1 MSKNNI
7 KDEVVSRDS
16 NTQME
21 NNQYSHDVVNN
32 EDTLEMMEGYEHIH
46 PDIARLLLKNSPQQQ
61 IESRY
66 LVDSS
71 TLTLQYRGI
80 QDNNNDSD
88 TTNISSIE
96 ELSWLAD
103 NCDCAIYN
111 RKSAY
116 DVHISKKILG
126 LIQLSELNES
136 SVNQEP
142 AVLVATMI
150 ALNLLESSIRSL
162 VMDSKRRKG
171 APLLS
176 DMIQEIESTSASHL
190 VPILRALLLP
200 TRLGGINLRNL
211 VSHGFISSIN
221 RRWLS
226 LTLVLIQSVDSFI
239 TTPLETES
247 VRHEKS
253 SLLQYEPM
261 ARQVQH
267 GKSILLDELL
277 DELERKADDF
287 IPPSHMNLLRFSLQE
302 LAPTP
307 TLNKS
312 LESMSGREK
321 SDTIQQSS
329 PRHFLTAI
337 FNTVICSLLEH
348 SLRLLW
354 CKANNRPRDCI
365 ARPSEYYV
373 TLDGHGQR
381 DKHEVMI
388 TPFLSDGK
396 TRNKLIHVIG
406 AETITL
412 LTDLF
417 ASPSL
422 DAPNIRSA
430 LCHGRY
436 DDIIISELEGLVT
449 AECPQSSDTILM
461 DDTACALI
469 SCLELI
475 TSNISGES
483 IIERP
488 FAYRPVYSYTAE
500 AVRDLKDVLQNLESL
515 ESMIKNPLIIN
526 CIESM
531 EVQHHKL
538 YEDMQ
543 ALEIDLESIKE
554 MACDLLGTKTDDEPL
569 AVEDM
574 YTEHQTNIMLAD
586 NIAAQALIS
595 DVSRFTKS
603 YVKGVEERLDNLALH
618 PTNTKD
624 RRILKTSSRFCSLA
638 NICCKLY
645 TFSVYISLV
654 SMKKGLDGWC
664 LDDKLC
670 KDDLIKA
677 VERTRMTI
685 STFDSY
691 STTNLDRSLKALQQ
705 YLQGKAV
712 KKVILQKNQ
721 T

>member
-7 KDEVVSRDS
+7 TGGVVS
-16 NTQME
+16 NTQIE
-21 NNQYSHDVVNN
+21 NNQYNHDVVDN
-32 EDTLEMMEGYEHIH
+32 EDVMEMIEGYEHIH
-46 PDIARLLLKNSPQQQ
+46 PDIAKLLTLAPQHQD
-61 IESRY
+61 ESRF

-80 QDNNNDSD
+80 TNND
-88 TTNISSIE
+88 TAHILSIE
-96 ELSWLAD
+96 ELAGVAD
-103 NCDCAIYN
+103 MCESTVYIY
-111 RKSAY
+111 RKSAH
-116 DVHISKKILG
+116 DVHISNKILG
-126 LIQLSELNES
+126 LIRLSELNDVS
-136 SVNQEP
+136 INQEP

-150 ALNLLESSIRSL
+150 ALNLLESSIRSF
-162 VMDSKRRKG
+162 VMNCRSDINRRGKG
-171 APLLS
+171 APMLS
-176 DMIQEIESTSASHL
+176 DMIREMELTSASHL

-226 LTLVLIQSVDSFI
+226 LTLVLIQSIDSFI
-239 TTPLETES
+239 ATPETRS
-247 VRHEKS
+247 VRLERS

-261 ARQVQH
+261 ARQVQY
-267 GKSILLDELL
+267 GKNILLSERLL
-277 DELERKADDF
+277 NELEKKADCF
-287 IPPSHMNLLRFSLQE
+287 IPSSHMDLLRFSLHI
-302 LAPTP
+302 LVP

-312 LESMSGREK
+312 LESIAVSEK
-321 SDTIQQSS
+321 SKTIQQSS
-329 PRHFLTAI
+329 HRHSLTAI

-354 CKANNRPRDCI
+354 CKANDRPRDCI

-388 TPFLSDGK
+388 TPYLSDGN
-396 TRNKLIHVIG
+396 TRNKLIEKIG
-406 AETITL
+406 AETTVL
-412 LTDLF
+412 LSDLF
-417 ASPSL
+417 AAPSNK
-422 DAPNIRSA
+422 APNIRSA

-436 DDIIISELEGLVT
+436 DDVIISELEGLVT
-449 AECPQSSDTILM
+449 ESPQGNDTILR

-475 TSNISGES
+475 TSNVSG

-488 FAYRPVYSYTAE
+488 LIYRPVYSYTAE
-500 AVRDLKDVLQNLESL
+500 AIRNLNGVLQSLESL
-515 ESMIKNPLIIN
+515 ESMIKNPLIIK

-531 EVQHHKL
+531 EDQHS
-538 YEDMQ
+538 EDIQ
-543 ALEIDLESIKE
+543 ALEIDLESIKV
-554 MACDLLGTKTDDEPL
+554 MACSIFGTTINEVPWN
-569 AVEDM
+569 VEDI

-586 NIAAQALIS
+586 NIAAQALIL
-595 DVSRFTKS
+595 DVSQFTKS
-603 YVKGVEERLDNLALH
+603 YVKGVEERFDNLAID
-618 PTNTKD
+618 PTSTKD

-638 NICCKLY
+638 DICCKLY
-645 TFSVYISLV
+645 TFSVYVSLV
-654 SMKKGLDGWC
+654 SMKNELDGSC
-664 LDDKLC
+664 LDDKLS

-677 VERTRMTI
+677 VERTRMTV

-691 STTNLDRSLKALQQ
+691 STTNLDRSMKALQQ

-721 T
+721 NA

>member
-1 MSKNNI
+1 MSCHDI
-7 KDEVVSRDS
+7 TDEVVSRDS
-16 NTQME
+16 RSIE
-21 NNQYSHDVVNN
+21 NNQYIHGVVDN
-32 EDTLEMMEGYEHIH
+32 EDDMEMIEGYEHIH
-46 PDIARLLLKNSPQQQ
+46 PDIAILLTKSSQQQ
-61 IESRY
+61 DESRF

-71 TLTLQYRGI
+71 TLTLQHRGI
-80 QDNNNDSD
+80 RDKNNDND
-88 TTNISSIE
+88 KTNILSSE

-103 NCDCAIYN
+103 MSDCTVYN

-116 DVHISKKILG
+116 DVHISRKILG
-126 LIQLSELNES
+126 LIELSKLNDAS
-136 SVNQEP
+136 TNQEP

-162 VMDSKRRKG
+162 VMNNRKRKG

-176 DMIQEIESTSASHL
+176 DMIKEMESTGASHL
-190 VPILRALLLP
+190 VLILRALLLP
-200 TRLGGINLRNL
+200 TRFGGINLRNL
-211 VSHGFISSIN
+211 VSHGFISSIS

-226 LTLVLIQSVDSFI
+226 LTLVLIQSIDSFI

-261 ARQVQH
+261 ARQVQY
-267 GKSILLDELL
+267 GKSILLSDELL
-277 DELERKADDF
+277 DELERKADGF
-287 IPPSHMNLLRFSLQE
+287 IPPSHMNLLRFSLHI
-302 LAPTP
+302 LDP

-312 LESMSGREK
+312 LETMAAVSEK

-329 PRHFLTAI
+329 PRHSLIAI

-354 CKANNRPRDCI
+354 CKANDRSRDCI
-365 ARPSEYYV
+365 ARPAEYYV

-396 TRNKLIHVIG
+396 TRNKLSEVIG

-412 LTDLF
+412 LADLF
-417 ASPSL
+417 AAPSNN
-422 DAPNIRSA
+422 APNIRSA

-449 AECPQSSDTILM
+449 AESPQGNDTILM
-461 DDTACALI
+461 DAACALV

-475 TSNISGES
+475 TSNVSGES
-483 IIERP
+483 IIERLSI
-488 FAYRPVYSYTAE
+488 YRQVYSYTAE
-500 AVRDLKDVLQNLESL
+500 AMRDLKDVLQSLESL
-515 ESMIKNPLIIN
+515 ESVVKNPLIVN

-531 EVQHHKL
+531 EGENS
-538 YEDMQ
+538 EDIQ
-543 ALEIDLESIKE
+543 ALEIDLESIKV
-554 MACDLLGTKTDDEPL
+554 ACDDVFGTMRKNEDDPWN
-569 AVEDM
+569 VEDI

-595 DVSRFTKS
+595 DVSQFTKS
-603 YVKGVEERLDNLALH
+603 YVKGVEERLNNLAMH
-618 PTNTKD
+618 PTSTKD
-624 RRILKTSSRFCSLA
+624 RRILKTSTRFCSLA
-638 NICCKLY
+638 KICCKLY
-645 TFSVYISLV
+645 TFSIYISLV
-654 SMKKGLDGWC
+654 SMKNELEGCC
-664 LDDKLC
+664 LDDQLSKN
-670 KDDLIKA
+670 DLIKA
-677 VERTRMTI
+677 VERTRMTV

-691 STTNLDRSLKALQQ
+691 STTNLDRSMKALQQ

-721 T
+721 NA

>member
-7 KDEVVSRDS
+7 TNEGVGIRDS
-16 NTQME
+16 SASIE
-21 NNQYSHDVVNN
+21 NNQYKYMFDN
-32 EDTLEMMEGYEHIH
+32 EDDIEMIEGYEHIH
-46 PDIARLLLKNSPQQQ
+46 PDIAKLLTLAPQHQD
-61 IESRY
+61 ESRF
-66 LVDSS
+66 LVESS

-80 QDNNNDSD
+80 RDNNNDND
-88 TTNISSIE
+88 TTNIISIE
-96 ELSWLAD
+96 ELACLAD
-103 NCDCAIYN
+103 NCECAVYIY

-116 DVHISKKILG
+116 DVHVSKKILG
-126 LIQLSELNES
+126 LIRLSELNDS
-136 SVNQEP
+136 SAEQEP
-142 AVLVATMI
+142 AVLAATMI

-162 VMDSKRRKG
+162 VMSSRSDISRRRKG

-176 DMIQEIESTSASHL
+176 DMIKEMESTSASDL

-200 TRLGGINLRNL
+200 TRFGGINLRNL
-211 VSHGFISSIN
+211 VSHGFISSID

-239 TTPLETES
+239 TTSLETES

-267 GKSILLDELL
+267 GKSILLSDGL
-277 DELERKADDF
+277 DDLEMKAGGF
-287 IPPSHMNLLRFSLQE
+287 IPPSHMNLLRFSLDM
-302 LAPTP
+302 LVPTSP
-307 TLNKS
+307 MAVS
-312 LESMSGREK
+312 EK
-321 SDTIQQSS
+321 SDTKQQSS
-329 PRHFLTAI
+329 PRHSLTAI

-354 CKANNRPRDCI
+354 CKANDRLRDCI

-381 DKHEVMI
+381 DRHEVMV
-388 TPFLSDGK
+388 TPFLSDDK
-396 TRNKLIHVIG
+396 TRNKLIQVIG

-417 ASPSL
+417 AAPL
-422 DAPNIRSA
+422 EAPNIRSA

-436 DDIIISELEGLVT
+436 DDVIISELERLVT
-449 AECPQSSDTILM
+449 AESPQSSDTTILM
-461 DDTACALI
+461 DHAACALI

-475 TSNISGES
+475 VSNVSGEY
-483 IIERP
+483 IVKRQ
-488 FAYRPVYSYTAE
+488 FNYRPVYSYTAE
-500 AVRDLKDVLQNLESL
+500 AVRDLKDVLQNLEYL
-515 ESMIKNPLIIN
+515 ESLVKNALIIN

-538 YEDMQ
+538 CEDMQ
-543 ALEIDLESIKE
+543 ALEIDLESIKI
-554 MACDLLGTKTDDEPL
+554 MTCDVFGTMEKTEDEPL
-569 AVEDM
+569 NSKDI
-574 YTEHQTNIMLAD
+574 YTEHQTNTMLAD

-595 DVSRFTKS
+595 DVSQFTKS
-603 YVKGVEERLDNLALH
+603 YVKGVEERLVNLAMH
-618 PTNTKD
+618 PTSTKD
-624 RRILKTSSRFCSLA
+624 RRILKTSTRFCSLA
-638 NICCKLY
+638 KICCKLY
-645 TFSVYISLV
+645 TFSVYVSLV
-654 SMKKGLDGWC
+654 SMKNELESCC
-664 LDDKLC
+664 LDDKLS

-691 STTNLDRSLKALQQ
+691 STTNLDRSMKAFQQ

-712 KKVILQKNQ
+712 KKIISEESE
-721 T
+721 